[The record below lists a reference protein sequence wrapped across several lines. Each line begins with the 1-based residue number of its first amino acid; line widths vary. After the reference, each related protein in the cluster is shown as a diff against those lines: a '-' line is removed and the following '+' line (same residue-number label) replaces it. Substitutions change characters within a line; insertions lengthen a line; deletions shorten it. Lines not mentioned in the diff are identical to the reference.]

1 MTDIQKYCGNN
12 IPLYFMGDVDGK
24 MFCDI
29 TNLLAK
35 ILDRSGF
42 VPKSSIY
49 GTPAPTIYKLADGSG
64 YVLKDENGKRV
75 FTFKTIEEFE
85 RKIRKHFYVFLK

>member
-1 MTDIQKYCGNN
+1 MPDTQKYCRNN
-12 IPLYFMGDVDGK
+12 IPLYFDGAVDGK

-29 TNLLAK
+29 TNLLAE

-42 VPKSSIY
+42 VPKPFVY
-49 GTPAPTIYKLADGSG
+49 ETPAPTIEKISCGC

-75 FTFKTIEEFE
+75 FTFRTVEEFE
-85 RKIRKHFYVFLK
+85 QKIRKHFYVFLK